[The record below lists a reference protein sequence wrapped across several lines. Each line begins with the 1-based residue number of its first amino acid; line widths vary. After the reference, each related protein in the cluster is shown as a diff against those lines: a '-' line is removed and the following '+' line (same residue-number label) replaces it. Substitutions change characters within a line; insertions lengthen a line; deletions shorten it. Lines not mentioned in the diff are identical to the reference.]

1 MTVADLAQERQVT
14 VEALVDTGATY
25 VSLPASRARQLG
37 IEPAERR
44 TFVLTD
50 GRRAD
55 YEVGFGTVSLD
66 GRSAPTLIVLAD
78 EGSEPLVG
86 AVILETLGLA
96 ADPVGKKLVRVP
108 SFLL

>member
-1 MTVADLAQERQVT
+1 MTIADLAQERQVT

-37 IEPAERR
+37 IQPAERR
-44 TFVLTD
+44 TFVL
-50 GRRAD
+50 A
-55 YEVGFGTVSLD
+55 
-66 GRSAPTLIVLAD
+66 
-78 EGSEPLVG
+78 EGSEPLVA

-96 ADPVGKKLVRVP
+96 ADPVGKKLVPVP